1 MSLSPRSTL
10 LSATS
15 FEFCDEIS
23 SMSETKSGEN
33 KPVKIPPGPKQWPD
47 YLPGNPTKTSR
58 IGEDPVLEPP
68 LPKVRDVYGRIVS
81 TKKANQP
88 FLA

>member
-1 MSLSPRSTL
+1 
-10 LSATS
+10 
-15 FEFCDEIS
+15 
-23 SMSETKSGEN
+23 MSETRPGEN
-33 KPVKIPPGPKQWPD
+33 KPAKIAPGAKQWPD

-68 LPKVRDVYGRIVS
+68 LPKVRDSYGRMVS